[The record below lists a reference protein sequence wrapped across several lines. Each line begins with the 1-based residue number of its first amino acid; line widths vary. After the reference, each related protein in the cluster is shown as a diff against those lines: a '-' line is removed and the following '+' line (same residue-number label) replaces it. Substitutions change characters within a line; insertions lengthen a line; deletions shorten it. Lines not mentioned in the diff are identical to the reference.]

1 MWPEIQAA
9 LATGK
14 KLKEV
19 WEAAQRDGLHISYP
33 HFRVYISRLRRR
45 ERAWT
50 VQPPQPDQR
59 PQSAQ
64 ASNDGGPPSSK
75 PPADPLYNVRV
86 MLEKKRQ
93 SHFEYNPFPDPK
105 DDII

>member
-19 WEAAQRDGLHISYP
+19 WEADRRDSLHISYP
-33 HFRVYISRLRRR
+33 HFRVYVSRLRRR

-50 VQPPQPDQR
+50 DRLPQLDQR

-64 ASNDGGPPSSK
+64 ASNGGPPSCK

-93 SHFEYNPFPDPK
+93 SHFECNPFPNPEDH
-105 DDII
+105 IT